1 MRVELFQLSENS
13 IDSLCDVS
21 RRAARCW
28 QNTTYLIKRL
38 RFDHGTDDDEVS
50 SEGLRKEIKSSGTGR
65 HQPGTERER
74 LLLLATFV
82 SVADRWKSDS
92 HPSGPPFETA
102 SHFFLCKWSVW
113 YRRQTQRRSLT
124 LAPWRA
130 TDYRKHQS
138 VSATSPFFS
147 C

>member
-1 MRVELFQLSENS
+1 M
-13 IDSLCDVS
+13 
-21 RRAARCW
+21 
-28 QNTTYLIKRL
+28 

-92 HPSGPPFETA
+92 H
-102 SHFFLCKWSVW
+102 SVQMISMIPALVLDGKGS
-113 YRRQTQRRSLT
+113 QTQRRSLT

-130 TDYRKHQS
+130 IDYRKHPS